1 MKIVYNLLE
10 GVNCGGIERIVF
22 AKANWLSKQGHD
34 VTIITTDRNGR
45 NPFFHLNENI
55 KWIDLGINYRQ
66 DWTSPIRK
74 LLKHRTRTKLHQKAL
89 SKAILSIRPDISI
102 SVFGA
107 EAEFL
112 HKIPHAGKK
121 IIEIH
126 FSRYFRLSEF
136 KLSIQYLANIIHTL
150 IDRNIVSKY
159 DAFISLTQEDRILW
173 GNLQNIHVIPNF
185 INQRMPNAAKLDSK
199 QVIAVGR
206 LSHQK
211 GYDRMISAWKIVA
224 QKHPDWHLNIYGTGE
239 LYNKL
244 QHQITKDGLSQ
255 HITIHAPMSPVE
267 SAMME
272 SSFLLLSSHHEGL
285 PMVVLEAM
293 SCGLPTVSFS
303 CKCGPK
309 DIIGNQNGIIVPNG
323 DVKALATAACSL
335 IENEDLRKR
344 LGHNAYLNIQN
355 YTADKIMPKWEQLF
369 DELVRKDQ

>member
-239 LYNKL
+239 LYNKYNHTCTHVSSRKCHDGIFVSASIIASRRIANGSLRSYELRFTDSFIQL
-244 QHQITKDGLSQ
+244 QMRSQ
-255 HITIHAPMSPVE
+255 RY
-267 SAMME
+267 
-272 SSFLLLSSHHEGL
+272 
-285 PMVVLEAM
+285 
-293 SCGLPTVSFS
+293 
-303 CKCGPK
+303 
-309 DIIGNQNGIIVPNG
+309 N
-323 DVKALATAACSL
+323 
-335 IENEDLRKR
+335 RK
-344 LGHNAYLNIQN
+344 
-355 YTADKIMPKWEQLF
+355 PKWHYCSEW
-369 DELVRKDQ
+369 RC